1 MIQRE
6 DSRKKKQNIK
16 KEKIETEPKKNV
28 EKKYQDDNVEDIKS
42 GHTNKNIYVYS
53 ECESSLHEMSV
64 LWTICSPQSIHM
76 YVSISDFQPQSNNR
90 ALSQIRVC
98 DLNRDDIYICM
109 SVY

>member
-64 LWTICSPQSIHM
+64 L
-76 YVSISDFQPQSNNR
+76 
-90 ALSQIRVC
+90 
-98 DLNRDDIYICM
+98 
-109 SVY
+109 

>member
-1 MIQRE
+1 MSHVFDCFIWYRE
-6 DSRKKKQNIK
+6 KTVEKKKQNIK

-76 YVSISDFQPQSNNR
+76 YV
-90 ALSQIRVC
+90 
-98 DLNRDDIYICM
+98 DIWLPTAIK
-109 SVY
+109 